1 MTKLLSESS
10 RVLLDGLRRW
20 VDPVVAQAGFRWNE
34 HAQEVDRAGRLN
46 AVLYEAAPLD
56 FVTRYPES
64 DLQESYPPDEW
75 PPACVDL
82 WLKFDW
88 NENRTDFNLE
98 GFEVTQDL
106 AASGH
111 EGVATRATR
120 LTDDPEDDARAIASA
135 LAHVLGVSGPGH
147 LRGPQ
152 LH

>member
-1 MTKLLSESS
+1 MANLPSNASQA
-10 RVLLDGLRRW
+10 LLDGLRRW

-46 AVLYEAAPLD
+46 AVLYEAVPLD

-64 DLQESYPPDEW
+64 DPQESYHPDEW
-75 PPACVDL
+75 PPPCVDL
-82 WLKFDW
+82 WLEFDW
-88 NENRTDFNLE
+88 NESRTDFNLE

-111 EGVATRATR
+111 QGVATRATR

-135 LAHVLGVSGPGH
+135 LAYVLGVSGPGH
-147 LRGPQ
+147 L
-152 LH
+152 